1 MLLSDSTPDSVTIG
15 FLRSCFKVRRTLEMR
30 RTLSYRLA
38 HNLRHENLEVFV
50 IEDAAKAILRG
61 AIHGDGEAADMGEGD
76 GKTAVFVPL
85 SLSITSAPL

>member
-1 MLLSDSTPDSVTIG
+1 
-15 FLRSCFKVRRTLEMR
+15 MR

-50 IEDAAKAILRG
+50 IEDAAKAILHG

-85 SLSITSAPL
+85 SLSITSAPLESEPIAVRSLSLAAARATNPR